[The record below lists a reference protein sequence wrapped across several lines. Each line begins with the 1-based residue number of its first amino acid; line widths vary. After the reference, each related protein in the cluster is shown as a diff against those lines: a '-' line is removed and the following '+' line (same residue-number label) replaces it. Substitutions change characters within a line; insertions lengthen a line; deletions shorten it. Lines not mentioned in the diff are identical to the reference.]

1 MEKVILLSCEC
12 PGLPLGFQSL
22 SGGQILIAVLPVGTS
37 LSERLARVP
46 LEQRLATIG
55 LVTLLTDTIDRDA
68 VVLLKARLPHLR
80 LIANYAVGFNNIDV
94 HAAKD
99 MSLAVTNT
107 PHVLADATA
116 DLTLA
121 LMLMVARRLCAGASE
136 IKTHGRFAGWSPT
149 YGLGIDLKGRTLGVV
164 GLGDI
169 GRKVAARAKVFGMN
183 VVALQSMRA
192 GGIRED
198 DVPRLSEAEF
208 LAATDVLSLHCPLTP
223 QTRSW
228 LNASRIAQL
237 KKGSI
242 VINTARGDVVDEA
255 ALAAALQSGHLYGS
269 GLDVF
274 CGEPVVSDVLRAA
287 PNLVILPHLGSA
299 TVETRA
305 AMGAKVMDNIH
316 AMLAGQMPL
325 PTQVNR

>member
-1 MEKVILLSCEC
+1 
-12 PGLPLGFQSL
+12 
-22 SGGQILIAVLPVGTS
+22 
-37 LSERLARVP
+37 
-46 LEQRLATIG
+46 LEQRLATVG
-55 LVTLLTDTIDRDA
+55 LVTLLTDILDRDA
-68 VVLLKARLPHLR
+68 LVLLKARLPNLR

-94 HAAKD
+94 QAAKEL
-99 MSLAVTNT
+99 SLAVTNT
-107 PHVLADATA
+107 PHVLADASA

-121 LMLMVARRLCAGASE
+121 LMLMVARRLCDGANE
-136 IKTHGRFAGWSPT
+136 IQTRGRFSGWSPG
-149 YGLGIDLKGRTLGVV
+149 YGLGIDLSGRTLGIV

-169 GRKVAARAKVFGMN
+169 GRKVAARARAFGME
-183 VVALQSMRA
+183 VVALQSLR
-192 GGIRED
+192 GGAVRED
-198 DVPRLSEAEF
+198 SVPRLSEAEF

-223 QTRSW
+223 QTRLW
-228 LNASRIAQL
+228 LNAARISRL
-237 KKGSI
+237 KSGSL

-255 ALAAALQSGHLYGS
+255 ALAAALQSGHLYGA

>member
-1 MEKVILLSCEC
+1 MENTILLSCEC
-12 PGLPLGFQSL
+12 PGLPAGSQTVAGRRVCLE
-22 SGGQILIAVLPVGTS
+22 VLPAGLTIA
-37 LSERLARVP
+37 ERLARIS
-46 LEQRLATIG
+46 LEQRLATVG
-55 LVTLLTDTIDRDA
+55 LVTLLTDVLDRDTL
-68 VVLLKARLPHLR
+68 VLLKARLPNLR

-94 HAAKD
+94 QAAKEL
-99 MSLAVTNT
+99 SLAVTNT

-121 LMLMVARRLCAGASE
+121 LMLMVARRLCDGANE
-136 IKTHGRFAGWSPT
+136 IQTQGRFAGWSPT
-149 YGLGIDLKGRTLGVV
+149 YGLGIDLKGRTLGIV

-183 VVALQSMRA
+183 VVSLQSLRA

-198 DVPRLSEAEF
+198 DVPRLSETEF

-255 ALAAALQSGHLYGS
+255 ALASALQSGHLYGA
-269 GLDVF
+269 GVDVF

-299 TVETRA
+299 TVETRT
-305 AMGAKVMDNIH
+305 AMGAKVLENVS
-316 AMLAGQMPL
+316 ALLAGQMPL
-325 PTQVNR
+325 PTQVNL